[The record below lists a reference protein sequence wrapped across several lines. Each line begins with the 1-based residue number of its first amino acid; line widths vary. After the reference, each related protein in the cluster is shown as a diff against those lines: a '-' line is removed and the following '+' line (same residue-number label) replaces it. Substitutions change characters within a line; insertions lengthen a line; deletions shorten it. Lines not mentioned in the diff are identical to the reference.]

1 MVFEMDEQTKKHT
14 EELLKKMQ
22 KPVKLKVFVTKDHCL
37 ICNETI
43 QIVDLL
49 AQMSSKIVV
58 EKYEFETE
66 TEEVKK
72 YRIDK
77 HPAILIHG
85 ENQEYN
91 VRYFGLPGGYE
102 FGALVEDIVD
112 ASTGD
117 FGLTMDTIKK
127 LEKIDKT
134 VHIQV
139 FTTPM

>member
-1 MVFEMDEQTKKHT
+1 MDEQTKKHT
-14 EELLKKMQ
+14 EELLKKMK

-72 YRIDK
+72 YRIGK
-77 HPAILIHG
+77 TQPSSYTEKT
-85 ENQEYN
+85 EN
-91 VRYFGLPGGYE
+91 
-102 FGALVEDIVD
+102 
-112 ASTGD
+112 
-117 FGLTMDTIKK
+117 
-127 LEKIDKT
+127 
-134 VHIQV
+134 
-139 FTTPM
+139 TT